1 MRRYVRSTFLKQR
14 RTFNRILLWLAPL
27 VTILLSLL
35 LMRGRY
41 LQAGAYN
48 WWYMLI
54 LPGSFTMSA
63 AMMAV
68 RERRKNR
75 HGLFGV
81 AVQKAK
87 LWNAQVL
94 VGTFDLLVTCVL
106 FFAFV
111 TVGGFWFGESV
122 LPARSLAASI
132 VLFVTYAW
140 QVPLWMFLAEKT
152 GVVATVFASLVCNSL
167 AAVAAAPESCW
178 WIPFAIPAR
187 MMCVCIHVLP
197 NGLPMESG
205 NPLADGAV
213 IVPAIL
219 LAISWYAGTVLAT
232 TFWFERREV

>member
-1 MRRYVRSTFLKQR
+1 MRKYVQAELLKQKR
-14 RTFNRILLWLAPL
+14 SFNRILLWLAPL

-41 LQAGAYN
+41 LQTNAYN
-48 WWYMLI
+48 WWYMLT

-81 AVQKAK
+81 AIPKKK
-87 LWNAQVL
+87 LWVAQVL
-94 VGTFDLLVTCVL
+94 VGTFDLLVTCTV

-111 TVGGFWFGESV
+111 TVGGYWFEGSI
-122 LPARSLAASI
+122 LLMRSLAASV

-140 QVPLWMFLAEKT
+140 QIPLWMFLAEKT
-152 GVVATVFASLVCNSL
+152 GVAATVFASLVCNNL
-167 AAVAAAPESCW
+167 AAIVAARKSFW

-213 IVPAIL
+213 IAPAIL
-219 LAISWYAGTVLAT
+219 FAAFWYAGTVFAT
-232 TFWFERREV
+232 TAWFEGREV